1 MLMTKSQPNSAPQPT
16 QKTALILSGGGA
28 RGAYQVG
35 VLKGLSEILKLK
47 NDQFPFQIISGTSAG
62 AINAAHLACQTSSF
76 GLAVERLVY
85 LWAQLTPDQVFKV
98 RLLGSSGFSL
108 KSLAGF
114 SDVMGGKNFNA
125 ILDTSPLAELLKNQC
140 KFENLSEN
148 LKNGRFETVLITA
161 NNYLKNKAESFV
173 QSRKHSS
180 LGVNGEKGF
189 FWSETRRLA
198 VEADLGIEHIMA
210 SSAIPLLFPPI
221 KIKNDVYGDGCVR
234 NHTPCSPSI
243 RVGAEKLFVV
253 GVRTQ
258 KNMEFSSEASNLS
271 SKEATDSKDKQPTD
285 ISLIR
290 ILNTL
295 LNAVLLDSVE
305 QDVQRIQRI
314 NELVELAQ
322 RAEKLAGLPTAQ
334 TNSLKKIPALCISPS
349 GNIGEI
355 ARSQAHHLPRLL
367 RMTIGA
373 FGDLDDASEI
383 LSYLMFEKNFCRR
396 LIEMGYHDAYENRDA
411 IESFFSEDNSSTASE
426 VGA

>member
-1 MLMTKSQPNSAPQPT
+1 MTVQKP
-16 QKTALILSGGGA
+16 KTALILSGGGA

-35 VLKGLSEILKLK
+35 VLKGLSEILNLK
-47 NDQFPFQIISGTSAG
+47 DDEFPFQIISGTSAG
-62 AINAAHLACQTSSF
+62 AINAAHLACQTGGF
-76 GLAVERLVY
+76 GLAIERLVY

-98 RLLGSSGFSL
+98 KLPGNNGFSL
-108 KSLAGF
+108 KALAGL
-114 SDVMGGKNFNA
+114 SAGLSGKNYNA
-125 ILDTSPLAELLKNQC
+125 ILDTSPLAELLRNHC
-140 KFENLSEN
+140 NFENLAEN
-148 LKNGRFETVLITA
+148 LSRARFDTLLITA

-173 QSRKHSS
+173 QSRFDSA
-180 LGVNGEKGF
+180 GANGF

-198 VEADLGIEHIMA
+198 VQAQIGVEHIMA

-221 KIKNDVYGDGCVR
+221 QINHDFYGDGCVR
-234 NHTPCSPSI
+234 NHTPCSPGI

-258 KNMEFSSEASNLS
+258 KNLEFVSQASPN
-271 SKEATDSKDKQPTD
+271 SKEQPSD
-285 ISLIR
+285 ISLVR

-314 NELVELAQ
+314 NELVDLAKA
-322 RAEKLAGLPTAQ
+322 AEGDL
-334 TNSLKKIPALCISPS
+334 NSEASKTTLLKKMPALCISPS

-396 LIEMGYHDAYENRDA
+396 LIEMGYNDAFENRDA
-411 IESFFSEDNSSTASE
+411 IDAFFNDENSETRPEAQI
-426 VGA
+426 